1 MASITDVTIGAGSTS
16 ILTAAMWK
24 TLGGPVYLKN
34 ESDTIVV
41 LTISSADTYDLD
53 PGEPLLVLPGQVV
66 TGTAVGGSKLLQ
78 IIAGI
83 VPVDESAAR
92 AIVAAAATSANLIGT
107 IVVVSGTGIGVIPDT
122 TASTKRFRLICV
134 TCHFDGAP
142 TTSED
147 FTVTLDALDGAAYD
161 TVLMAIDPS
170 LVAATDIVYIP
181 DGDLFVEAGDQILLA
196 YLNTDG
202 NTFGTRIVIEE
213 F

>member
-1 MASITDVTIGAGSTS
+1 MAPVTDVTIGATSTD

-24 TLGGPVYLKN
+24 TMGGPAYLKN

-41 LTISSADTYDLD
+41 LTIAGADDYDLD
-53 PGEPLLVLPGQVV
+53 PGEPLQVIPGQIV

-83 VPVDESAAR
+83 VPSDESAAK
-92 AIVAAAATSANLIGT
+92 AIAASVAPANLVGT
-107 IVVVSGTGIGVIPDT
+107 LVVVSGSGPGVISDT
-122 TASTKRFRLICV
+122 TASTKRFRLISV
-134 TCHFDGAP
+134 TCHLDGAP

-147 FTVTLDALDGAAYD
+147 FTVSVDALDGAAYD
-161 TVLMAIDPS
+161 TVLKRVDPS

-181 DGDLFVEAGDQILLA
+181 DGDTIYEAGDQILLGYA
-196 YLNTDG
+196 NTDA
-202 NTFGTRIVIEE
+202 NTYGVRITIEE